1 MVIEVS
7 AAIIISIISLS
18 FSIYMGLKGNK
29 RTDTKDIEARAQER
43 AEINA
48 KLNHIATTTQEIKE
62 QISSLVKKVEA
73 HSDRLTKM
81 EENLKSVWKRIDIIE
96 KKLDKEGDE

>member
-29 RTDTKDIEARAQER
+29 RTDTKDIEERAKER
-43 AEINA
+43 AELNA
-48 KLNHIATTTQEIKE
+48 KLNHIAATTQEIKE
-62 QISSLVKKVEA
+62 QISSLVKKVEL

-81 EENLKSVWKRIDIIE
+81 EESLKSVWKRIDSIE
-96 KKLDKEGDE
+96 QRLNKEDDE